1 MRFSQEKAV
10 ITMIESHEILHIDA
24 HEAFNIQAF
33 KLIVYFKNEANLKNS
48 LTWILKQQPKL
59 FFK

>member
-1 MRFSQEKAV
+1 
-10 ITMIESHEILHIDA
+10 MIESHEILHIDA